1 MSITQFCQKVKYI
14 LWSLL
19 NCGSWLWNGFQTTP
33 VGLAWSHMCL
43 FHMCWTSWELT
54 GESILLL
61 HTYSIVIQSQKQIC
75 ISHSCTKALESAL
88 AVAPFSNFVSV
99 HSLEICCY
107 PEKMSVGKM
116 SKKSPVAALSELR
129 KTQRLLSLLS
139 NTHMK
144 VFVSS
149 QRYIHA
155 QTLRV
160 RNMLKVDQET
170 RVFRMVQNYI

>member
-1 MSITQFCQKVKYI
+1 MDSRLHLLGLHEVTCAFFTCVGRLESWRVKAFYLCI
-14 LWSLL
+14 
-19 NCGSWLWNGFQTTP
+19 Q
-33 VGLAWSHMCL
+33 
-43 FHMCWTSWELT
+43 
-54 GESILLL
+54 
-61 HTYSIVIQSQKQIC
+61 YSIVIQSQKQIC

-170 RVFRMVQNYI
+170 RVFRMVQIMFNSTRLHL